1 MGLLISRVFDAR
13 HLLYQENGTA
23 VLKLRP
29 LQRLVLSGDLTMH
42 TLESVATR
50 SYTTKETVHSW
61 YCKMG
66 RKENDHSVCKTKY
79 GNGVLVTIDLF
90 LEPSTEIKG

>member
-29 LQRLVLSGDLTMH
+29 LQRLVLSDDLTMH
-42 TLESVATR
+42 TLE
-50 SYTTKETVHSW
+50 
-61 YCKMG
+61 
-66 RKENDHSVCKTKY
+66 
-79 GNGVLVTIDLF
+79 VLQHEVTPPKRLSIHGTAKWGGKRMITLF
-90 LEPSTEIKG
+90 AKPNMEMACWSLLIYFSNQVPK

>member
-29 LQRLVLSGDLTMH
+29 LQQLVLSGDLTMH

-50 SYTTKETVHSW
+50 SNTTKETVHSW
-61 YCKMG
+61 GGKRMI
-66 RKENDHSVCKTKY
+66 T
-79 GNGVLVTIDLF
+79 LF
-90 LEPSTEIKG
+90 AKPNMEMACWSLLIYFSNQVPK